1 MAFDGTHGLRQ
12 NAVDGS
18 LHIEQFLHEEFG
30 PWSLTRLQRL
40 HEHLHIVISEFRL
53 IIQTPSTVRW
63 RTDWQGTEQFRGW
76 CLVMSVF
83 SHPVQHPRVDVSD
96 EDMTTLD
103 MTKNIA
109 YMHICQ
115 VISSA
120 NYSIIYLC
128 YPEQKYFTH
137 FCVLSNCR
145 CMGHLYNPHMKIR
158 KKDMFICCP
167 KSSLTSLLAQEKIE
181 SKSLTFWIQIRT
193 AQTYLT
199 QNAHKFFI
207 RTPNW
212 VILFLLQT
220 RFRALSNP
228 IGITLKFVRSVELWT
243 KQSDAAAESES
254 NYKSK
259 GVTSPPLGPIGLV
272 RPRFSFRLPWDVLP
286 PPWPPPLAPI

>member
-1 MAFDGTHGLRQ
+1 MKCRIDKHWRELTFLQADLHHGHHVHLLLQ
-12 NAVDGS
+12 
-18 LHIEQFLHEEFG
+18 LHQ
-30 PWSLTRLQRL
+30 
-40 HEHLHIVISEFRL
+40 HLHPVPPPAVIQENRHNHHYL
-53 IIQTPSTVRW
+53 PRAHL
-63 RTDWQGTEQFRGW
+63 RG
-76 CLVMSVF
+76 LHSVLLL
-83 SHPVQHPRVDVSD
+83 D

-158 KKDMFICCP
+158 KKEMFICCP

-193 AQTYLT
+193 AQTHLT

-212 VILFLLQT
+212 VILFLLET

-228 IGITLKFVRSVELWT
+228 IGITFKFVRSVELWT